1 MEFWVGITKKVLW
14 LVFLDG
20 PPPPRAWKVVLG
32 SLSLKV
38 PTCAHWDAFL
48 HNHMRG
54 GPWGSTFL
62 WGFTVF
68 ISCFLLAL
76 VLEPRDYFRG
86 WPKFCRLSLRFLWPC
101 DHLRNLAGL
110 WTVCPGWFLR
120 GPPLPRVLIKS
131 PWTKATVFCCVHFL
145 LSRRSSGGATLQ
157 PPEDGHPL
165 TLAPTCAEDARE
177 LAPMCAEDACE
188 LCWSPVSP
196 MVSDCCFSQIHLGYK
211 CN

>member
-1 MEFWVGITKKVLW
+1 MVPLPPGPGKLSLDPCPWKSLHEHTEMPSSITTWEGGHGAVPFFGVSQFLYPVSCWHWFWSLGITSGAGQSFVDW
-14 LVFLDG
+14 V
-20 PPPPRAWKVVLG
+20 
-32 SLSLKV
+32 
-38 PTCAHWDAFL
+38 C
-48 HNHMRG
+48 
-54 GPWGSTFL
+54 
-62 WGFTVF
+62 GFFGHAIT
-68 ISCFLLAL
+68 SETWQA
-76 VLEPRDYFRG
+76 
-86 WPKFCRLSLRFLWPC
+86 S
-101 DHLRNLAGL
+101 GL
-110 WTVCPGWFLR
+110 FVQAVLR